1 MAIAS
6 SGKTP
11 ASPSTAANSSPC
23 LDRTEG
29 ASPPCS
35 VCSSAC
41 CRRPRATSRCS
52 DAVRVAGIRRSAT
65 SRSAV
70 ISTLTFQSAAATSST
85 WASTGASGAWRSA
98 GVWSMPVSGSTARWT
113 RCRLAPMPTARS
125 AGSTTRQSRC
135 CRTATATCSLS
146 DWRPRALITMP
157 DLSIVGMLSHTAAPY
172 FGWDLVRD
180 VQELLRY
187 AFMQHAFEAGTVVAL
202 TAGVIGYF
210 VVLRGLS
217 FAAHGLSHIGFA
229 GATGAVLLG
238 LAPIVG
244 LLAFTMSAGAP
255 LGALGQR
262 LRGRDVTIGL
272 VMAWSLG
279 LGLLFTALYKG
290 SASRAIGILFG
301 QVFGITGQEVA
312 VTSAAAIITLLALV
326 IAYRPLLFT
335 TLDEQVAE
343 AKGVPVHG
351 LSIAFMVILAV
362 AVSEAVQVVGV
373 LLIFAL
379 IVAPA
384 ALAERV
390 TGRPIPGI
398 PVP

>member
-1 MAIAS
+1 MA
-6 SGKTP
+6 
-11 ASPSTAANSSPC
+11 
-23 LDRTEG
+23 
-29 ASPPCS
+29 
-35 VCSSAC
+35 
-41 CRRPRATSRCS
+41 
-52 DAVRVAGIRRSAT
+52 
-65 SRSAV
+65 
-70 ISTLTFQSAAATSST
+70 
-85 WASTGASGAWRSA
+85 
-98 GVWSMPVSGSTARWT
+98 
-113 RCRLAPMPTARS
+113 
-125 AGSTTRQSRC
+125 
-135 CRTATATCSLS
+135 
-146 DWRPRALITMP
+146 
-157 DLSIVGMLSHTAAPY
+157 DLSIVGLPSPAAAPY

-180 VQELLRY
+180 VQELFRY

-244 LLAFTMSAGAP
+244 LLAFTMSAGAVM
-255 LGALGQR
+255 GALGQR

-312 VTSAAAIITLLALV
+312 VTSTAAVVTLLALV
-326 IAYRPLLFT
+326 LAYRPLLFI

-343 AKGVPVHG
+343 AKGVPVRG

-362 AVSEAVQVVGV
+362 AVSEAVQGVGGLVVFG
-373 LLIFAL
+373 LILVPPAVPERGTARP
-379 IVAPA
+379 IRGIMVSA
-384 ALAERV
+384 ALAVLFPWAGLTVAYYVPYPVGFFITTIAFSSYVVARLLTYLAARRV
-390 TGRPIPGI
+390 ARPRGWREAQVRHSP
-398 PVP
+398 